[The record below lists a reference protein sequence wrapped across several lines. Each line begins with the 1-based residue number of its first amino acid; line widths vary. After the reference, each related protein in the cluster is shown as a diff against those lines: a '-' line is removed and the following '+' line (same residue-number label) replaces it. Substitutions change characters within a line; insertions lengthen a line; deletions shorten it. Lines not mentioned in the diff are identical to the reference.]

1 LTDAIFAGI
10 DGGGTKTTLA
20 LADSGGREL
29 ARRVGPAGLVDPR
42 DPAATARM
50 LAGLVRGAL
59 AEAGIETR
67 PVALVAGLAGVGNER
82 ERRLVESALTAA
94 EVAERVSIVT
104 DGAVALDGA
113 LGGGPGILMI
123 AGTGSV
129 AYARGEDGR
138 VERCGGWGMVVG
150 DEGSAWSIG
159 RGGLAAALRA
169 ADGRGPATRLLP
181 RFLALL
187 GLEDER
193 GIPPWAGR
201 AEKADVA
208 ALAVQV
214 IGAAEEGDAVA
225 LRLLE
230 REAREL
236 ACHAVALARRLE
248 PWSGA
253 VPVAFHGGVLGVD
266 FYAGVVRCAL
276 DESECRFDVRPSVAD
291 AVAGAL
297 SYARR
302 MVQEPAAAWTLTES

>member
-20 LADSGGREL
+20 LADGAGREL

-42 DPAATARM
+42 DPAATAEM
-50 LAGLVRGAL
+50 LAELVRDALSGAGL
-59 AEAGIETR
+59 ETR
-67 PVALVAGLAGVGNER
+67 PAALVAGLAGVGNER
-82 ERRLVESALTAA
+82 ERRLVESSLAA
-94 EVAERVSIVT
+94 AGVAERVSIVT
-104 DGAVALDGA
+104 DGEIALDGA
-113 LGGGPGILMI
+113 LGGGAGILMI

-159 RGGLAAALRA
+159 RNGLAAALRA
-169 ADGRGPATRLLP
+169 ADGRGPPTRLLSG
-181 RFLALL
+181 FLALL

-208 ALAVQV
+208 ALAVHV
-214 IGAAEEGDAVA
+214 VGAAEAGDAVA

-230 REAREL
+230 HEAREL
-236 ACHAVALARRLE
+236 ARHAVALARRLE

-266 FYAGVVRCAL
+266 YYADVVRRAL
-276 DESECRFDVRPSVAD
+276 EGHEHRFDVRPSVAD

-297 SYARR
+297 SHARR
-302 MVQEPAAAWTLTES
+302 MA

>member
-1 LTDAIFAGI
+1 LTDAIYAGI

-20 LADSGGREL
+20 LADAAGREL

-42 DPAATARM
+42 DPGATAQM
-50 LAGLVRGAL
+50 LAELVRGAL
-59 AEAGIETR
+59 GEAGLETR
-67 PVALVAGLAGVGNER
+67 PAALVAGLAGVGNEQ
-82 ERRLVESALTAA
+82 ERRQVESALEAA
-94 EVAERVSIVT
+94 GVAGRVAIVT
-104 DGAVALDGA
+104 DGAIALDGA

-181 RFLALL
+181 RFLELL
-187 GLEDER
+187 ELEDER

-208 ALAVQV
+208 ALAVHV
-214 IGAAEEGDAVA
+214 VEAAAEGDAVA
-225 LRLLE
+225 RRLLE

-236 ACHAVALARRLE
+236 ANHAVALARRLE

-253 VPVAFHGGVLGVD
+253 VPVAFHGGVLGVEY
-266 FYAGVVRCAL
+266 YAEVVRCAL
-276 DESECRFDVRPSVAD
+276 GEHEYRFEVRPSVAD

-302 MVQEPAAAWTLTES
+302 MVT

>member
-1 LTDAIFAGI
+1 MTDAIFAGI

-20 LADSGGREL
+20 LADAAGREL
-29 ARRVGPAGLVDPR
+29 VRRVGPAGLVDPR
-42 DPAATARM
+42 DPAATAEM
-50 LAGLVRGAL
+50 LAELVRGAL
-59 AEAGIETR
+59 AEAGLESP

-82 ERRLVESALTAA
+82 ERRQVESALAA
-94 EVAERVSIVT
+94 AGVVARVSIVT
-104 DGAVALDGA
+104 DGAIALDGA

-159 RGGLAAALRA
+159 RGGLSAALRA

-181 RFLALL
+181 RFLELL
-187 GLEDER
+187 ELEDER

-208 ALAVQV
+208 ALAVHV
-214 IGAAEEGDAVA
+214 FEAAEAGDAVA
-225 LRLLE
+225 LQLLT

-236 ACHAVALARRLE
+236 AFHAVALARRLE
-248 PWSGA
+248 PWSGP
-253 VPVAFHGGVLGVD
+253 VPVAFHGGVLGVEY
-266 FYAGVVRCAL
+266 YAGVVRGAL
-276 DESECRFDVRPSVAD
+276 EESEHRFDVRPSVAD

-302 MVQEPAAAWTLTES
+302 MAA

>member
-1 LTDAIFAGI
+1 
-10 DGGGTKTTLA
+10 
-20 LADSGGREL
+20 
-29 ARRVGPAGLVDPR
+29 
-42 DPAATARM
+42 M

-59 AEAGIETR
+59 EDAGLDLK

-82 ERRLVESALTAA
+82 ERGQVETALAAA
-94 EVAERVSIVT
+94 EVAERVRVVT
-104 DGAVALDGA
+104 DGAIALDGA
-113 LGGGPGILMI
+113 LGGEAGILVV

-129 AYARGEDGR
+129 AYGRGEDGR
-138 VERCGGWGMVVG
+138 VQRCGGWGMVVG

-159 RGGLAAALRA
+159 RNGLAAALRA
-169 ADGRGPATRLLP
+169 ADGRGPPTRLLH
-181 RFLALL
+181 RFVELL

-193 GIPPWAGR
+193 GIPSWAGR
-201 AEKADVA
+201 AEKAGVA
-208 ALAVQV
+208 ALAVHV
-214 IGAAEEGDAVA
+214 VSAADEGDAVA
-225 LRLLE
+225 LQLLE

-266 FYAGVVRCAL
+266 LYAEVVRGAL
-276 DESECRFDVRPSVAD
+276 DEYEYRFEVRPSVAD

-302 MVQEPAAAWTLTES
+302 MVEEPAAA

>member
-1 LTDAIFAGI
+1 LTDATYVGI
-10 DGGGTKTTLA
+10 DGGGTRTTLA
-20 LADSGGREL
+20 LADGDGREL

-42 DPAATARM
+42 DPAATAAM
-50 LAGLVRGAL
+50 LAGLVRDAL
-59 AEAGIETR
+59 HEAGLELR
-67 PVALVAGLAGVGNER
+67 PAALVAGLAGVGNER
-82 ERRLVESALTAA
+82 ERTQVERALAA
-94 EVAERVSIVT
+94 AGVAERVSIVT
-104 DGAVALDGA
+104 DGAIALDGA
-113 LGGGPGILMI
+113 LAGGAGVLLI

-181 RFLALL
+181 RFLELL
-187 GLEDER
+187 SLDDER

-208 ALAVQV
+208 ALAVHV
-214 IGAAEEGDAVA
+214 VDAAEEGDAVA
-225 LRLLE
+225 LRLVE

-248 PWSGA
+248 PWSGP
-253 VPVAFHGGVLGVD
+253 VPIAFHGGVLAVD
-266 FYAGVVRCAL
+266 FYAEVVRSAL
-276 DESECRFDVRPSVAD
+276 EEYEYRFDVRESAAD

-297 SYARR
+297 SCARR
-302 MVQEPAAAWTLTES
+302 LVA

>member
-1 LTDAIFAGI
+1 MTDTIFAGI

-20 LADSGGREL
+20 LADAAGREL

-42 DPAATARM
+42 DPAATAEM
-50 LAGLVRGAL
+50 LAELVRSAL
-59 AEAGIETR
+59 AEAGLART
-67 PVALVAGLAGVGNER
+67 PAALVAGLAGVGNEQ
-82 ERRLVESALTAA
+82 ERRQVESALAA
-94 EVAERVSIVT
+94 SGVAARVSIVT
-104 DGAVALDGA
+104 DGAIALDGA
-113 LGGGPGILMI
+113 LGGGAGILMI

-129 AYARGEDGR
+129 AYGRGEDGR

-169 ADGRGPATRLLP
+169 ADGRGPATSLLP
-181 RFLALL
+181 RFLKLL
-187 GLEDER
+187 KLEDER

-208 ALAVQV
+208 ALAVHV
-214 IGAAEEGDAVA
+214 VGAAEAGDAVA
-225 LRLLE
+225 LRLVE

-236 ACHAVALARRLE
+236 AAHAVALAHRLE

-253 VPVAFHGGVLGVD
+253 VPVAFHGGVLGID
-266 FYAGVVRCAL
+266 SYADVVRRAL
-276 DESECRFDVRPSVAD
+276 EGHDHRFDVRPSVAD

-302 MVQEPAAAWTLTES
+302 MVVQGAAA